1 LLFSPPGDD
10 NSFIVPVSFD
20 SAHAWI
26 DLFKL
31 VNEQSWLTRYS
42 VIDIYPAK
50 INIKIN
56 KAGETVK
63 PVTADLSLQYEDGF
77 GLVGKIK
84 ITPNSVKLKGSEKLL
99 AGINSVKTKKTILT
113 GLKEKTVIEVQLEGI
128 EGVSIAPQKV
138 TIELDVQK
146 IADREIEGVV
156 LSVLDKP
163 KERDILLNPDKVT
176 VTVRGGIDIIS
187 TLKAEEIKAVINY
200 PEIVNDT
207 TGITVP
213 KVILPET
220 IDFIDIK
227 PPHIKYI
234 IKKN

>member
-1 LLFSPPGDD
+1 M
-10 NSFIVPVSFD
+10 N
-20 SAHAWI
+20 
-26 DLFKL
+26 LFKL

-42 VIDIYPAK
+42 VLDIYPAK